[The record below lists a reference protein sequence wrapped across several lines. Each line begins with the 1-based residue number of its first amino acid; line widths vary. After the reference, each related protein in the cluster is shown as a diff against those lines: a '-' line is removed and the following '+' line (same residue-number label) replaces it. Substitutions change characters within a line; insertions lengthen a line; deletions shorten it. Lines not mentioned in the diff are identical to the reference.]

1 MNIQKP
7 HTSCPRPQKKGPDG
21 PTPRHNGGFKIPMK
35 ALHIGHDVAMIGMNL
50 PGSGHSGHTNHAS
63 HGAHHHHHHHHHGM
77 HGAQHQPQPGLLDG
91 FTQGSAVHKGLTI
104 TSAIVAA
111 GAAQHGV
118 AMLGHG
124 HYAHGASHLLMAAG
138 SGTMAAAMATGSA
151 TLHKVSSGL
160 MVAHGL
166 GEAGLG
172 VQSFLKAG
180 DTRKKAIAA
189 TNILHGACLAAS
201 QLVPNQAVSLSL
213 LVAMGAATAANA
225 ALSVQ

>member
-7 HTSCPRPQKKGPDG
+7 HTFCHRPRKRKPGDPSPK
-21 PTPRHNGGFKIPMK
+21 HSGGFKIPMK

-50 PGSGHSGHTNHAS
+50 PGSGHSHGAHSAHGAHTGHHHHGT
-63 HGAHHHHHHHHHGM
+63 HGAHH
-77 HGAQHQPQPGLLDG
+77 QPEPGLFDG
-91 FTQGSAVHKGLTI
+91 FTKGSAVHKGLTI
-104 TSAIVAA
+104 TSAVVAA
-111 GAAQHGV
+111 GAAQHGI

-124 HYAHGASHLLMAAG
+124 HYAHGASNLLMAAG

-151 TLHKVSSGL
+151 TLHKVSGGL

-172 VQSFLKAG
+172 VQSYLKA
-180 DTRKKAIAA
+180 DSTRKKAIAA
-189 TNILHGACLAAS
+189 TNVLHGACLAAS
-201 QLVPNQAVSLSL
+201 QLIPNQAVSLSL